1 MYCVECFVG
10 CFFGPRIIV
19 APIVD
24 VSAAPTDR
32 LASLAE
38 PPKPNE
44 VRGDPVQS
52 VFQCELLS
60 HVKYELYR
68 SRDDLREGPFL
79 VQGAFRVQSVGL
91 NRGPLWALF
100 YDAGRLAS
108 REAGEAEMMAARTRT
123 RTRAYSGGDSG
134 AVNTAEGPSEA
145 LATGSH
151 SGSAS
156 EHGVRNNVLAPQV
169 PLASPSLPH
178 LVFQHLR

>member
-91 NRGPLWALF
+91 NRGPLRAFF
-100 YDAGRLAS
+100 YNVGVRCLGRPV
-108 REAGEAEMMAARTRT
+108 RMDDGRP
-123 RTRAYSGGDSG
+123 GC
-134 AVNTAEGPSEA
+134 
-145 LATGSH
+145 
-151 SGSAS
+151 GSADGS
-156 EHGVRNNVLAPQV
+156 EHGLIRQY
-169 PLASPSLPH
+169 LPKKQSMAH
-178 LVFQHLR
+178 LTQHDCNRIATQLNTRPRKRLGFRTPEECYAR

>member
-91 NRGPLWALF
+91 NRGPLWAFF
-100 YDAGRLAS
+100 YN
-108 REAGEAEMMAARTRT
+108 
-123 RTRAYSGGDSG
+123 
-134 AVNTAEGPSEA
+134 V
-145 LATGSH
+145 
-151 SGSAS
+151 
-156 EHGVRNNVLAPQV
+156 GVRCLGRPVRMDDGEPGCGSGDGSELAVLWDTRRCAPHGIQD
-169 PLASPSLPH
+169 ARRRRPSGRC
-178 LVFQHLR
+178 QTY

>member
-91 NRGPLWALF
+91 NRGPLWAFF
-100 YDAGRLAS
+100 YN
-108 REAGEAEMMAARTRT
+108 
-123 RTRAYSGGDSG
+123 
-134 AVNTAEGPSEA
+134 V
-145 LATGSH
+145 
-151 SGSAS
+151 
-156 EHGVRNNVLAPQV
+156 GVRCRGRRVRMDDVGQDAVVAMVLSTA
-169 PLASPSLPH
+169 
-178 LVFQHLR
+178 

>member
-1 MYCVECFVG
+1 MYFVECFVG
-10 CFFGPRIIV
+10 CSCGPRIIV
-19 APIVD
+19 APFVD
-24 VSAAPTDR
+24 VGAAPTDR

-91 NRGPLWALF
+91 NRGPLWAFFTMLAF
-100 YDAGRLAS
+100 GVWGGR
-108 REAGEAEMMAARTRT
+108 
-123 RTRAYSGGDSG
+123 
-134 AVNTAEGPSEA
+134 
-145 LATGSH
+145 
-151 SGSAS
+151 
-156 EHGVRNNVLAPQV
+156 
-169 PLASPSLPH
+169 
-178 LVFQHLR
+178 

>member
-60 HVKYELYR
+60 HVKYGFTVREMICEKAPSSCRER
-68 SRDDLREGPFL
+68 SGYNLLD
-79 VQGAFRVQSVGL
+79 
-91 NRGPLWALF
+91 
-100 YDAGRLAS
+100 
-108 REAGEAEMMAARTRT
+108 
-123 RTRAYSGGDSG
+123 
-134 AVNTAEGPSEA
+134 
-145 LATGSH
+145 
-151 SGSAS
+151 
-156 EHGVRNNVLAPQV
+156 
-169 PLASPSLPH
+169 
-178 LVFQHLR
+178 

>member
-79 VQGAFRVQSVGL
+79 VQGAFRVQFVGL
-91 NRGPLWALF
+91 SRGPLWAFF
-100 YDAGRLAS
+100 YDVGVWCRGRPV
-108 REAGEAEMMAARTRT
+108 RMDDGQPGCG
-123 RTRAYSGGDSG
+123 SGDC
-134 AVNTAEGPSEA
+134 
-145 LATGSH
+145 
-151 SGSAS
+151 S
-156 EHGVRNNVLAPQV
+156 EHGLIRQY
-169 PLASPSLPH
+169 LPKKRSMAH
-178 LVFQHLR
+178 LTQHDCNRIATQLNTRPRKRLGYRTPEECYEP

>member
-91 NRGPLWALF
+91 NRGPLWAFF
-100 YDAGRLAS
+100 YNVGVRCLGRPV
-108 REAGEAEMMAARTRT
+108 RMDDGRPGCG
-123 RTRAYSGGDSG
+123 SGDG
-134 AVNTAEGPSEA
+134 
-145 LATGSH
+145 
-151 SGSAS
+151 S
-156 EHGVRNNVLAPQV
+156 EHGLIRQY
-169 PLASPSLPH
+169 LPKKQSMAH
-178 LVFQHLR
+178 LTQHDCNRIATQLNTRPRKRLGYRTPEECYAR

>member
-91 NRGPLWALF
+91 NRGPLWAF
-100 YDAGRLAS
+100 FWFIRYFRGTRRESSGRNSHRLGS
-108 REAGEAEMMAARTRT
+108 RK
-123 RTRAYSGGDSG
+123 
-134 AVNTAEGPSEA
+134 PSA
-145 LATGSH
+145 
-151 SGSAS
+151 
-156 EHGVRNNVLAPQV
+156 
-169 PLASPSLPH
+169 
-178 LVFQHLR
+178 